1 VKNIGP
7 APAGTFYVAVVL
19 GRESTGFDIPGLASG
34 GSDHFD
40 LPSVG
45 WAGSQGSTH
54 FDLPSLACGQRA
66 LILVNSDGAVA
77 ELSYDNNAVTILGRC
92 P

>member
-7 APAGTFYVAVVL
+7 APAGTFRVAVVF
-19 GRESTGFDIPGLASG
+19 GPESTAFDIPGLASG
-34 GSDHFD
+34 GSHHFD

-45 WAGSQGSTH
+45 WAGSTH

-66 LILVNSDGAVA
+66 LIVVNSDGAVP
-77 ELSYDNNAVTILGRC
+77 ELNYDDNTVTILGRC